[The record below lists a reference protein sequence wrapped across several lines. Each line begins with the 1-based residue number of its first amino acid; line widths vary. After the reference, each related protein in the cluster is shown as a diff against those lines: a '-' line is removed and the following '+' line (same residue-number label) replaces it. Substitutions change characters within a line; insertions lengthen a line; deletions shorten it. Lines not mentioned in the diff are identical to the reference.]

1 MYHDRSA
8 FSESIKLRIGV
19 WKSKDDNFYFGQLF
33 GREDLLSLRHVVT
46 KALGQVQGWEEVIE
60 KDALREMS
68 FSKRKT
74 TNQ

>member
-1 MYHDRSA
+1 
-8 FSESIKLRIGV
+8 
-19 WKSKDDNFYFGQLF
+19 
-33 GREDLLSLRHVVT
+33 LLSLRHVLA
-46 KALGQVQGWEEVIE
+46 KALGYVQGFEEVTE